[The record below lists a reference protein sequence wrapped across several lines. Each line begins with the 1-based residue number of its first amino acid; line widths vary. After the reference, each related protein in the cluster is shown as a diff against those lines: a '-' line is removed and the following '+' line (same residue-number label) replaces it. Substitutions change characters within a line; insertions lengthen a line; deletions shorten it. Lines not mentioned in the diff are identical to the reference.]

1 MFRRKKH
8 IQTVMGHKI
17 DRPRMT
23 RWGILYILLY
33 AGMPSFVFLLL
44 LDILFYFI
52 FRYGF
57 GSCYG
62 IFCYF

>member
-1 MFRRKKH
+1 
-8 IQTVMGHKI
+8 MGHKI